1 MSLTLCLHPFGK
13 NLKAIVDARLARS
26 RKRRLPQGFDS
37 VDLGQGFHLHKDG
50 AKLLIVQDGD
60 PQAAGPS
67 GEPAGERC
75 GSISPDGE
83 WHIWPVWYEVIAEVL
98 GIPEQVDSMPAE
110 VDAA

>member
-1 MSLTLCLHPFGK
+1 MSVTLK

-26 RKRRLPQGFDS
+26 RKRRLDS

-50 AKLLIVQDGD
+50 AQLLIVQDGD
-60 PQAAGPS
+60 PQAT
-67 GEPAGERC
+67 ERC

-98 GIPEQVDSMPAE
+98 GIPEQADPIGEPLGE